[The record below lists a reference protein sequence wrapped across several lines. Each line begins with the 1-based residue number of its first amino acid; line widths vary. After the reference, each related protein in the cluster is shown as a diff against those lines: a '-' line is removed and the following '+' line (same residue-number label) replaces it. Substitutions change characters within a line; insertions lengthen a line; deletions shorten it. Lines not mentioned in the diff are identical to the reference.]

1 MLKIYVQL
9 EDYLLLLGWG
19 YLEDKLNCIKDI
31 KLRVCDLKSGVEID
45 VTLPV
50 RFYDKSERKLR
61 FRHDED

>member
-31 KLRVCDLKSGVEID
+31 KVCSGGGLVYST
-45 VTLPV
+45 TLLGFITV
-50 RFYDKSERKLR
+50 LWIRGIVD
-61 FRHDED
+61 